1 MKAAIR
7 YFDRLAELLRTVAQ
21 ATRSGRWPAGWDA
34 QAAARVRCW
43 LVRRI
48 FCELSKLPP
57 APPESDDWQERV
69 NLVACTQA
77 VRDQIGRL
85 LDAAPVSSCCNH

>member
-1 MKAAIR
+1 VKTAVR
-7 YFDRLAELLRTVAQ
+7 YFDELTEVLCTVAQ
-21 ATRSGRWPAGWDA
+21 ATRTGRWPAGWDA

-48 FCELSKLPP
+48 FDAMSKLPP

-77 VRDQIGRL
+77 VRDQIDRL